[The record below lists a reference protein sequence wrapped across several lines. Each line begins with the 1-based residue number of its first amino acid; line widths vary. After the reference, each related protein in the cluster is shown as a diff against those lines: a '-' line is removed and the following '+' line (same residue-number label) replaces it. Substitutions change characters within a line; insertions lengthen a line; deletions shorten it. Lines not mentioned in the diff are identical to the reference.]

1 MKIGNKEVEYVAKL
15 ANLAITEEEKR
26 TFISQLNS
34 ILEYVEQLNAL
45 DTENVEPTAQAV
57 YANEPNLSMR
67 PDEPKASF
75 SQEEALANAPESG
88 AGHFKVP
95 KVITER

>member
-1 MKIGNKEVEYVAKL
+1 MKISNKEVEYVAKL
-15 ANLAITEEEKR
+15 ANLAITEEEKL
-26 TFISQLNS
+26 TFVSQLNS

-45 DTENVEPTAQAV
+45 NTDNVEPTAQAV
-57 YANEPNLSMR
+57 SADQPNLAMR
-67 PDEPKASF
+67 PDEPNASF